1 MRPSFFALSAA
12 AIVVL
17 AGASA
22 GLAQTSP
29 PGDAVAGAAIFDDR
43 CAICH
48 AGPTGGQGPNL
59 DNVLGRRA
67 ASIASFSYTPAL
79 TASGLTWTAATLNN
93 FLTDPGKAV
102 PGTAMIIRVPDA
114 KERTDLIAYF
124 ASRH

>member
-1 MRPSFFALSAA
+1 MRLSSFAWGAVGLVA
-12 AIVVL
+12 L
-17 AGASA
+17 AGASP
-22 GLAQTSP
+22 GVAQTP
-29 PGDAVAGAAIFDDR
+29 PSGDAVAGAAIFDDR

-67 ASIASFSYTPAL
+67 ASVAAFSYTPAL
-79 TASGLTWTAATLNN
+79 KASRLNWTAATLNN

-114 KERTDLIAYF
+114 KERADLIAYF
-124 ASRH
+124 ASRR

>member
-1 MRPSFFALSAA
+1 VGL
-12 AIVVL
+12 VVL
-17 AGASA
+17 ADASA
-22 GLAQTSP
+22 GVAQTAP

-48 AGPTGGQGPNL
+48 AGPAGGQGPNL

-67 ASIASFSYTPAL
+67 ASVAGFSYTPAL
-79 TASGLTWTAATLNN
+79 KASGLTWTAAALNN

-114 KERTDLIAYF
+114 KERADLIAYF
-124 ASRH
+124 ASRR